1 MVADAMGVEEA
12 LKRDS
17 FTKRRLCPHPESDGN
32 QGQSEAI
39 RGHQRLSWGD
49 TEAIRGN

>member
-1 MVADAMGVEEA
+1 VSKRP
-12 LKRDS
+12 KRDS

-39 RGHQRLSWGD
+39 RGHQRPS
-49 TEAIRGN
+49 EAIMGGYRGN